1 LDCSSGQEATVQQWR
16 PRALARPPPWET
28 VTWGDQ
34 GLWHTGSHIDA
45 KKMAGAW
52 DAQGQAGHFRTVIS
66 RWRKCSWSA
75 LRKGGR
81 TRPDPYFESNTV
93 ERVIQGQEEPEGC
106 RADPCGR
113 EPPGGGQGTRPTE
126 AKGHSRSNLELAL
139 ERSQNEHSRK
149 STEGP

>member
-1 LDCSSGQEATVQQWR
+1 MHKVKQDTSGLLS
-16 PRALARPPPWET
+16 P
-28 VTWGDQ
+28 
-34 GLWHTGSHIDA
+34 
-45 KKMAGAW
+45 
-52 DAQGQAGHFRTVIS
+52 
-66 RWRKCSWSA
+66 
-75 LRKGGR
+75 GGGNAPGVLLGR
-81 TRPDPYFESNTV
+81 EGPDPYFESNTV